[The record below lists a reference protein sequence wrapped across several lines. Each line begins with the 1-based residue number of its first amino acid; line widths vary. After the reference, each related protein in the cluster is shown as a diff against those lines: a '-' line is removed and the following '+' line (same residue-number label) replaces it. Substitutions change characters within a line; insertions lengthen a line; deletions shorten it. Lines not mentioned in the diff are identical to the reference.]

1 MKNRISSFIIVL
13 MIPFLA
19 FGQTQVNEPH
29 NINDQNPVVTAA
41 NFNTNISK
49 LADNP
54 FFNQRLLN
62 LDWTYC
68 TSKYAVDIKVD
79 NQELSGSV
87 SFRMKKDSIIWFSVS
102 AIMGIQILKGII
114 NRDSAH
120 ILDVYNQKYYAL
132 SIEDLNRM
140 QELPANLSAIQA
152 LIVGSSPTSLLK
164 FQDSVL
170 MNNEYLYNW
179 TGTDH
184 PFTSFSATSKNKIF
198 TEARFVD
205 KGRMRKLTISYL
217 DRSTQ
222 SEVAIPYRMS
232 WKIADTKSDLNN
244 LQLELTLKTARF
256 DAIPSYPFTVP
267 EDYERVSIQKN

>member
-1 MKNRISSFIIVL
+1 MKNRISSFIIALILPL
-13 MIPFLA
+13 MAI
-19 FGQTQVNEPH
+19 GQTQVNEPH
-29 NINDQNPVVTAA
+29 HIDNQNSVVTDS

-49 LADNP
+49 LSKNP
-54 FFNQRLLN
+54 FFNQRLST

-68 TSKYAVDIKVD
+68 TSKYTADIKVD

-114 NRDSAH
+114 KRDSAH
-120 ILDVYNQKYYAL
+120 ILDVYNQRYYAL

-170 MNNEYLYNW
+170 TNNEYLYNW
-179 TGTDH
+179 IGTDH

-205 KGRMRKLTISYL
+205 KGRMRKLIISYL
-217 DRSTQ
+217 DRSKQT
-222 SEVAIPYRMS
+222 EVAIPYRMS

-267 EDYERVSIQKN
+267 EEYERVSIQKN

>member
-1 MKNRISSFIIVL
+1 
-13 MIPFLA
+13 
-19 FGQTQVNEPH
+19 
-29 NINDQNPVVTAA
+29 
-41 NFNTNISK
+41 
-49 LADNP
+49 
-54 FFNQRLLN
+54 
-62 LDWTYC
+62 
-68 TSKYAVDIKVD
+68 
-79 NQELSGSV
+79 
-87 SFRMKKDSIIWFSVS
+87 
-102 AIMGIQILKGII
+102 
-114 NRDSAH
+114 
-120 ILDVYNQKYYAL
+120 
-132 SIEDLNRM
+132 
-140 QELPANLSAIQA
+140 
-152 LIVGSSPTSLLK
+152 
-164 FQDSVL
+164 

-179 TGTDH
+179 IGTDY